1 MSEHRRRIT
10 KRRRAFSCH
19 TQSTSLDERSIVMSM
34 SVCLSVTCLCVRT
47 RISGTARPIFAKF
60 PTLRVAVAILIRR
73 SCDSLSTSGLWMT
86 SIVDNR
92 PYSGDG
98 SRASAQRELNTMSSS
113 DLTTRYIR
121 SYSADGSTRPG
132 RSLLSTTAL
141 LLLMLLIN
149 AAKYNHRN

>member
-10 KRRRAFSCH
+10 KRRRASSSH

-34 SVCLSVTCLCVRT
+34 SVCLSVTCLCVRA
-47 RISGTARPIFAKF
+47 RISETARPIFAKF

-86 SIVDNR
+86 SFADNR
-92 PYSGDG
+92 PNSGNA
-98 SRASAQRELNTMSSS
+98 SSASAQSEHNTMSSS

-121 SYSADGSTRPG
+121 SYSANGSTRPG
-132 RSLLSTTAL
+132 RSLLSTIVL
-141 LLLMLLIN
+141 LLLMLMV
-149 AAKYNHRN
+149 